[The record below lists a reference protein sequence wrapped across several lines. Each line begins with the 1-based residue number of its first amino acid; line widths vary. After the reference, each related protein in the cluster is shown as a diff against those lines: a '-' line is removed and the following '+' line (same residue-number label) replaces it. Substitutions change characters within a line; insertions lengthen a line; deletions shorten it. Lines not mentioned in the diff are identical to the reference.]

1 MSDSPGGREG
11 GGDSDQGPEDLRSDS
26 KKKAAGSQ
34 AGVLVGLCRAAA
46 RCCRAAGPQTGGR
59 PATAAGPSKSGQG
72 HTRAAKLAQT
82 GPRLVALIKSQDLG

>member
-34 AGVLVGLCRAAA
+34 AGRCWWGCTGLR
-46 RCCRAAGPQTGGR
+46 RGAAGLQ
-59 PATAAGPSKSGQG
+59 
-72 HTRAAKLAQT
+72 
-82 GPRLVALIKSQDLG
+82 GPRLGAGRPQLQALQSPARATLGQQNWPRPALDWSH